1 MDVTHPPTASVA
13 VIAPAGGALAL
24 VDTLHDAAT
33 TVTRYEPLAIG
44 ALHTDDW
51 ERPDVLVL
59 DRTIVSEVGRE
70 IRRLRRR
77 WPTLHVAVVN
87 ARDDADIEGLLDA
100 GADDAIVA
108 DSPLLRARLQAMTRR
123 ARTTNAGARI
133 AIGDVVFDREA
144 RRVWCNGVEVP
155 MTPRECA
162 VVDCLFWHAPG
173 AVDVDTL
180 ANFVW
185 GDAAVARRRNVI
197 DVYIGYVRRKLGA
210 SRTVELRTIRGVGYR
225 FVPRG

>member
-1 MDVTHPPTASVA
+1 MDVTHPSTATVT
-13 VIAPAGGALAL
+13 VISSAGGGRALAGAIQ
-24 VDTLHDAAT
+24 DAAT
-33 TVTRYEPLAIG
+33 TVMRCEPT
-44 ALHTDDW
+44 ALGTFNIEDR
-51 ERPDVLVL
+51 ERPDVFVL
-59 DRTIVSEVGRE
+59 DRRIVSEIGRE

-77 WPTLHVAVVN
+77 WPTLPVVVVN
-87 ARDDADIEGLLDA
+87 ARDDADVEALLDA
-100 GADDAIVA
+100 GADDAIAAESV
-108 DSPLLRARLQAMTRR
+108 LLRARLQAMTRR
-123 ARTTNAGARI
+123 ARTANAGARI

-144 RRVWCNGVEVP
+144 HRVWCNGAEVL

-210 SRTVELRTIRGVGYR
+210 SRVVELRTIRGVGYR
-225 FVPRG
+225 LVARG

>member
-1 MDVTHPPTASVA
+1 MNVTHHPTATVVVVSS
-13 VIAPAGGALAL
+13 AGGVRVLAEAIR
-24 VDTLHDAAT
+24 DAAT
-33 TVTRYEPLAIG
+33 TVVRREPT
-44 ALHTDDW
+44 ALGTLRTDDW

-59 DRTIVSEVGRE
+59 DRRIVVEIGRE

-87 ARDDADIEGLLDA
+87 ARDEIDAEGLLDA
-100 GADDAIVA
+100 GADDAICA
-108 DSPLLRARLQAMTRR
+108 ASPVLRARLQAMTRR
-123 ARTTNAGARI
+123 ARTANAGSRI

-144 RRVWCNGVEVP
+144 RRVWCNGTEVL

-185 GDAAVARRRNVI
+185 GDAGVAQRRNVI
-197 DVYIGYVRRKLGA
+197 DVYIGYVRRKLGT
-210 SRTVELRTIRGVGYR
+210 SRSVELRTIRGVGYR
-225 FVPRG
+225 FVARE